1 MFVCVGVSSE
11 LNCSSFVYYRF
22 SGHEQM
28 WGGAGSDCDLCAAL
42 RSSPGTPADVEL
54 CIKGNVHPNSRTVQ
68 PAGRHLAA
76 LSGGSSHGRK
86 RSSALKDI
94 GRCP

>member
-28 WGGAGSDCDLCAAL
+28 WGG
-42 RSSPGTPADVEL
+42 
-54 CIKGNVHPNSRTVQ
+54 
-68 PAGRHLAA
+68 GRFRL
-76 LSGGSSHGRK
+76 
-86 RSSALKDI
+86 
-94 GRCP
+94 